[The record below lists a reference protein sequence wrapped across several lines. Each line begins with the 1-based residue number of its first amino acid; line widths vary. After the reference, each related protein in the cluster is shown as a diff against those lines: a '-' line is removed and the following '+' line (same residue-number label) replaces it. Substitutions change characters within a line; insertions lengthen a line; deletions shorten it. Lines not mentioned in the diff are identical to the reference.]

1 MNERFFEL
9 KKDRQDRI
17 INGSMRIFTEFG
29 YRHAS
34 TDEMVAASSISK
46 GLLFHYF
53 KSKKGAFE
61 FLYEYGTRYML
72 LEMREAAGRQGCE
85 YYEMQRLLCRAD
97 AAVLSKYPWTPLF
110 LERADRERDMDRI
123 EAEISPEIDR
133 AVSRLRQQLLSQA
146 VLPPFLTQE
155 DAEKTTRILAFTRT
169 GLMKELLLSDDAG
182 SASSGEQYI
191 RLYNDCLQMLRKV

>member
-1 MNERFFEL
+1 MNERFFDL

-61 FLYEYGTRYML
+61 FLYEYATRYML
-72 LEMREAAGRQGCE
+72 LEMREAERRQDCE
-85 YYEMQRLLCRAD
+85 YYEMQRLLCQTD
-97 AAVLSKYPWTPLF
+97 AAVLAKYPWIPLF
-110 LERADRERDMDRI
+110 LERADRERAQA
-123 EAEISPEIDR
+123 EADFLPELDG
-133 AVSRLRQQLLSQA
+133 AVSALRERLLSQA
-146 VLPPFLTQE
+146 TLPPFLTRE
-155 DAEKTTRILAFTRT
+155 NAEKTTRILAFTRS
-169 GLMKELLLSDDAG
+169 GLMRELLLSDIPDSESLPEA
-182 SASSGEQYI
+182 YI
-191 RLYNDCLQMLRKV
+191 RLYSGYIQMLRKV